1 MGKDQFTRGLNMI
14 DWEERESDYIEWE
27 VKYGKEE
34 AILIASEEWGIS
46 TYQVET
52 KVKEW
57 DNRLWQ

>member
-1 MGKDQFTRGLNMI
+1 MGKDKLTRRISMI
-14 DWEERESDYIEWE
+14 DWEERETDYIDWE

-34 AILIASEEWGIS
+34 AILIASEEWGMS